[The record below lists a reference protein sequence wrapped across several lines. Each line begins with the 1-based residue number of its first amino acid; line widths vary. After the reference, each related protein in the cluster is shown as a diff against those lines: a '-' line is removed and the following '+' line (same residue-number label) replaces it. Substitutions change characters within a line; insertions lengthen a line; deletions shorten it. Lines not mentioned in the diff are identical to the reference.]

1 MKNNDLIPI
10 WFHVPVILIKI
21 VRILTKKPSGKPKTI
36 ELEILGKSIRVATDP
51 QVGRVRLE
59 VISLP
64 VLNLEDK
71 KVKPEEDY
79 QPELD
84 LGEEDWYWIHCS
96 GIFWFQKFYKYHN
109 YFILFLKNG
118 IRISTNMTFHQNLQ
132 DLYKTNGGIIVAKMK
147 LKEELF
153 SKDRI

>member
-1 MKNNDLIPI
+1 M
-10 WFHVPVILIKI
+10 
-21 VRILTKKPSGKPKTI
+21 RILTKKPSGKPKTI

-84 LGEEDWYWIHCS
+84 LGEED
-96 GIFWFQKFYKYHN
+96 
-109 YFILFLKNG
+109 
-118 IRISTNMTFHQNLQ
+118 
-132 DLYKTNGGIIVAKMK
+132 
-147 LKEELF
+147 
-153 SKDRI
+153 